1 MVDVDFLCVAVA
13 NGYRYQP
20 KKSKK
25 QVISRDYENCVSV
38 AEALYGHDR
47 LRMPYK
53 LVLIGRLGAIDP
65 QERLVA

>member
-1 MVDVDFLCVAVA
+1 
-13 NGYRYQP
+13 
-20 KKSKK
+20 
-25 QVISRDYENCVSV
+25 VSV